1 MIDRTDND
9 TSLFLGEEEMLS
21 DSSVWE
27 VNVLDFPINE
37 PEEVEAKHT
46 HYLDANEDEKKE
58 NTDTPVEPVLK
69 EIGSM
74 VKEYENWEGRV
85 VSTEKTFIRA
95 RMVNT
100 QRYYSPRVV
109 RIDRSVFFTK
119 GIKRELTV
127 GDMFELT
134 FRYVSVE
141 TLNKKNQVAI
151 NNRHIDTLRL
161 IEPLTRTRKEIE
173 ELTEQKLKKLSY
185 LFKNGY
191 PD

>member
-1 MIDRTDND
+1 MDRDFID
-9 TSLFLGEEEMLS
+9 TSSFFGEDEVDSDNSALELFTLEQPTLK
-21 DSSVWE
+21 
-27 VNVLDFPINE
+27 P
-37 PEEVEAKHT
+37 
-46 HYLDANEDEKKE
+46 EDEKVTKHSLYIDENEDKNKE
-58 NTDTPVEPVLK
+58 KTDTPVEPALR

-85 VSTEKTFIRA
+85 VSTEGTFIRA
-95 RMVNT
+95 RMFNT

-109 RIDRSVFFTK
+109 RIDKSVFTTK
-119 GIKRELTV
+119 GVKRELKV

-141 TLNKKNQVAI
+141 TLNKRNQVSI

-161 IEPLTRTRKEIE
+161 IEPVALTRKEID
-173 ELTEQKLKKLSY
+173 ELTKQKLRKLSY

>member
-1 MIDRTDND
+1 MMDRAIND
-9 TSLFLGEEEMLS
+9 TSLFSGEEEKSS
-21 DSSVWE
+21 DSSALE
-27 VNVLDFPINE
+27 VNVFDFPVHE
-37 PEEVEAKHT
+37 PEEIEAKNT
-46 HYLDANEDEKKE
+46 LYLDDNEDKKKE
-58 NTDTPVEPVLK
+58 NTDTPVEPALK
-69 EIGSM
+69 EIGLM

-85 VSTEKTFIRA
+85 VSTEKAFIRA
-95 RMVNT
+95 RMINT

-109 RIDRSVFFTK
+109 RIDRSVFTTK
-119 GIKRELTV
+119 GIKRELMV

-151 NNRHIDTLRL
+151 NNRYIDTLRL
-161 IEPLTRTRKEIE
+161 IEPLTLTRKEID
-173 ELTEQKLKKLSY
+173 ELTKQKLRKLSY